1 MYKIKFLIG
10 VLLVGLFSSPTFA
23 VDLLNQSMSTE
34 ADKQVSAAK
43 SQAKIDD
50 LHDETR
56 KALQAFRLTQTEIEQ
71 LEIYN
76 KQLKAII
83 KNQEEQKASLGKQ
96 IKDIEATQRGIMP
109 LMERMLAGLQQ
120 FVELDTP
127 FLLNERQER
136 IASLQVLLLD
146 ADTSVSE
153 KFRRVLEA
161 FQIEIEYG
169 RTIEA
174 YRAVNHKDEMVDFL
188 RLGRV
193 ALYSISLD
201 GKDAMTWDKNTKE
214 WIELSG
220 SFNQDINKGL
230 RIARKQASP
239 QLLNLALPGLG
250 E

>member
-1 MYKIKFLIG
+1 MHKSKLYIGVFLIG
-10 VLLVGLFSSPTFA
+10 LLSQTAYS
-23 VDLLNQSMSTE
+23 VDLLNDSME
-34 ADKQVSAAK
+34 AEAGKQISAAK

-56 KALQAFRLTQTEIEQ
+56 KALQSYRVSQTEIEQ

-76 KQLKAII
+76 KQLRAII
-83 KNQEEQKASLGKQ
+83 KNQEDQKTSLDKQ
-96 IKDIEATQRGIMP
+96 IKDIETTQRGIMP
-109 LMERMLAGLQQ
+109 LMERMLAGLQK
-120 FVELDTP
+120 FIELDTP

-146 ADTSVSE
+146 SDTSVSE

-174 YRAVNHKDEMVDFL
+174 YRAVNHQDEMVDFL

-201 GKDAMTWDKNTKE
+201 GKDAMAWDREDKS

-250 E
+250 K